1 MSIWSNTIIIYNH
14 QQNQNQSMNED
25 SILEFNILASD
36 IDEDILEFSASLE
49 DTEI

>member
-1 MSIWSNTIIIYNH
+1 MVEVNDPPILGE
-14 QQNQNQSMNED
+14 NQNQSMNED

-49 DTEI
+49 FWDF